1 MITKHE
7 ELVLN
12 LISGHQTL
20 PKQRLDKLYDN
31 LTLVKTD
38 VKEIK
43 ESHSF
48 TQNDIDQR
56 FSNKN
61 EQEQR
66 LEKEL
71 TSIKEEVGV
80 VQVTKPTWA
89 MEIHRNLLDLEDKS
103 RRNNFY
109 GKNVKA
115 RSMTFQ
121 KKNQRWKKRVYKYRK
136 GASCWR
142 KIKR

>member
-20 PKQRLDKLYDN
+20 PKQRLEKLYDN
-31 LTLVKTD
+31 LTLVKTE

-61 EQEQR
+61 E
-66 LEKEL
+66 
-71 TSIKEEVGV
+71 
-80 VQVTKPTWA
+80 
-89 MEIHRNLLDLEDKS
+89 
-103 RRNNFY
+103 
-109 GKNVKA
+109 
-115 RSMTFQ
+115 
-121 KKNQRWKKRVYKYRK
+121 
-136 GASCWR
+136 
-142 KIKR
+142 